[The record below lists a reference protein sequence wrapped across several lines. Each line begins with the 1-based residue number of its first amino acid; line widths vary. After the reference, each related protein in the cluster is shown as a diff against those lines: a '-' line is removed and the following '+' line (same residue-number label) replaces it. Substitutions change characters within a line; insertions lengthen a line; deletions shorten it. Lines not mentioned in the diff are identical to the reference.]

1 MRLASANDKEEI
13 QTNSIK
19 ISQKHG
25 VNPTIPI
32 CFWCRKEKNEI
43 ALLGKLPGDAEAP
56 RSAWLMGDYEPC
68 DACKKLREQGIDL
81 MEATDFPTINPRQPA
96 WHGAYPTGRHMIL
109 RENAIRAIFTPDVA
123 DDLCKR
129 RIGFMDKEAF
139 ENLQKLIERK

>member
-32 CFWCRKEKNEI
+32 CFWCGKEKNEI
-43 ALLGKLPGDAEAP
+43 ALPGDAEAP
-56 RSAWLMGDYEPC
+56 RSTWLMGDYEPC
-68 DACKKLREQGIDL
+68 DACKKLREHGIDL
-81 MEATDFPTINPRQPA
+81 VEATDFPTINPRQPA

>member
-1 MRLASANDKEEI
+1 
-13 QTNSIK
+13 
-19 ISQKHG
+19 
-25 VNPTIPI
+25 
-32 CFWCRKEKNEI
+32 
-43 ALLGKLPGDAEAP
+43 
-56 RSAWLMGDYEPC
+56 MGDYEPC

-81 MEATDFPTINPRQPA
+81 VEATDFPTINPRQPA
-96 WHGAYPTGRHMIL
+96 WHGAYPTGRHMIF